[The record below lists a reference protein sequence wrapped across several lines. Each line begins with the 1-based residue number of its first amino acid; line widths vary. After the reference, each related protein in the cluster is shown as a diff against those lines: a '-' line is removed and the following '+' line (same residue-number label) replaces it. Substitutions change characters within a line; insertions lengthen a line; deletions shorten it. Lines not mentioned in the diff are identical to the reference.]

1 MDAWKFIDNK
11 ILENPNNW
19 KGLINLNSNEI
30 IELMEEYAEQKVSER
45 FKRDNQL
52 EKAINSDDKLKD
64 KIGMILSK
72 NCDYGSDDGA
82 LLSVKAMPKAIDE
95 ILELLNDTDDSI
107 SQKVSRILD
116 KHLPAYGINT
126 EREKLRKKLHRDI
139 CTLIVTNNQY

>member
-11 ILENPNNW
+11 ISENPDNW
-19 KGLINLNSNEI
+19 KGLINLTSNEI
-30 IELMEEYAEQKVSER
+30 VELMEEYAEQKIFER

-52 EKAINSDDKLKD
+52 EKIINSDNKLRNKLN
-64 KIGMILSK
+64 MILIK

-95 ILELLNDTDDSI
+95 ILELLNDTDEPI

-116 KHLPAYGINT
+116 KHLPANGLNT
-126 EREKLRKKLHRDI
+126 EREKLREKLHRDI
-139 CTLIVTNNQY
+139 CTLIVSNKQY